1 MAVRSH
7 MDRFSRQA
15 SLSLSSHCSCSCHLD
30 LFCPSNIPTH
40 SHLQPLHWSFC
51 LDHSQGDT
59 WLSLS
64 NALKLCLNITS
75 SSNPVR
81 NSALLSLDS
90 PGHTYAICF
99 SPLPYHLLWYHIMN
113 YIFIFI
119 VCVSSSPNLKS
130 SGGCLAHNKLSIN
143 ISWIYEFLGRNVAWI
158 QISNSFLVQNLLKQ
172 NKTKHFQGLKL
183 FENNPTHLFQPLKSL
198 SEQGWSNRTKY
209 ILSLV
214 FPNSLLT
221 WQFGGPLPWSW
232 DNLNASRAAASRP
245 HERAPPAAAQ
255 NKRDHEIYHVSE
267 HCMWSMCWE
276 QQEQQ

>member
-1 MAVRSH
+1 
-7 MDRFSRQA
+7 
-15 SLSLSSHCSCSCHLD
+15 
-30 LFCPSNIPTH
+30 
-40 SHLQPLHWSFC
+40 
-51 LDHSQGDT
+51 
-59 WLSLS
+59 
-64 NALKLCLNITS
+64 
-75 SSNPVR
+75 
-81 NSALLSLDS
+81 
-90 PGHTYAICF
+90 
-99 SPLPYHLLWYHIMN
+99 MN

-198 SEQGWSNRTKY
+198 SEQGWSNRTTY

-245 HERAPPAAAQ
+245 HERAPAAAAQ

>member
-1 MAVRSH
+1 

-99 SPLPYHLLWYHIMN
+99 SPLPYHLLPPPLLPHPHDHLLLDFLPKMWFVTINSTVRAKQTHY
-113 YIFIFI
+113 FI
-119 VCVSSSPNLKS
+119 
-130 SGGCLAHNKLSIN
+130 
-143 ISWIYEFLGRNVAWI
+143 
-158 QISNSFLVQNLLKQ
+158 
-172 NKTKHFQGLKL
+172 
-183 FENNPTHLFQPLKSL
+183 
-198 SEQGWSNRTKY
+198 
-209 ILSLV
+209 
-214 FPNSLLT
+214 
-221 WQFGGPLPWSW
+221 
-232 DNLNASRAAASRP
+232 
-245 HERAPPAAAQ
+245 
-255 NKRDHEIYHVSE
+255 KR
-267 HCMWSMCWE
+267 HC
-276 QQEQQ
+276 